1 MAASTSCTRVAVTA
15 KSSHTASRRQ
25 ARTKTT
31 GKAAGDTAS
40 IPRKW
45 LDGAGYSTLSVS
57 RQLDQLD
64 GPCKIVSIEMGLG
77 CESTA
82 TLVARL
88 MYRSALVP
96 FLPLVP
102 PICKAFCRSQP
113 RLGSCCSSIARIPGS
128 MSTVKSV
135 IGSQMVALMVASKQA
150 SQLAFQQAFR
160 AASNRASRGAF
171 SFELKICR

>member
-1 MAASTSCTRVAVTA
+1 MAASTSCTRVAAITA
-15 KSSHTASRRQ
+15 TASHTASRRQ

-31 GKAAGDTAS
+31 GKAAGGTAS
-40 IPRKW
+40 ILRKW
-45 LDGAGYSTLSVS
+45 LDGEGYSTLSVS

-64 GPCKIVSIEMGLG
+64 GPCKIASIEMGLG

-88 MYRSALVP
+88 MFRSALVP

-135 IGSQMVALMVASKQA
+135 IGSQMVALRVASKQA
-150 SQLAFQQAFR
+150 SQLAFR